1 MPQTKTKK
9 RSWSR
14 SVRKTRIEEARAIQK
29 LIEPFARQGEMLP
42 RSLGDIYEFI
52 RDYMV
57 ITEPGT
63 ENLIGTCALHV
74 SWENIAEIRSLAVR
88 EDYSHQ
94 GIGSTL
100 VKASLREAR
109 RLGCYR
115 VFSLTFKPGFFLRMG
130 FQPIDKRDLPQKVW
144 TECIRCPQFP
154 DCNEEA
160 VVYDIPKE
168 EK

>member
-1 MPQTKTKK
+1 MAQAKPKK

-14 SVRKTRIEEARAIQK
+14 SVRKTRIAEARKIQK

-57 ITEPGT
+57 ITEPET
-63 ENLIGTCALHV
+63 ENIIGTCALHIM
-74 SWENIAEIRSLAVR
+74 WEDIAEIRSLAVR
-88 EDYSHQ
+88 EDFSHQ
-94 GIGSTL
+94 GIGGTL
-100 VKASLREAR
+100 VRAAIKEAK
-109 RLGCYR
+109 RLGCR
-115 VFSLTFKPGFFLRMG
+115 RIFSLTFKPGFFFRMG
-130 FQPIDKRDLPQKVW
+130 FQPIDKRELPQKVW

-160 VVYDIPKE
+160 VVYDIPQDQQ
-168 EK
+168 